1 MAAWADSFSLEQANY
16 HIVRGPHSR
25 TSRSLE
31 AESLSST
38 AARVWILPTASELG
52 NLSSRWK
59 CNLVRSW
66 AENPTKRC
74 PGSWLVELQIIN
86 ECGLK
91 PLLVVVQLL
100 SHVQLLAIPWTTARL
115 PCMLLSPGVYS
126 NSYPLSQWCHSTI
139 SSSVTPFSSW
149 PQSFQASGSFP
160 MNQLFVSSG
169 QSIGD
174 FSCSIEHLCTVPV
187 GGLPLVRTRQD
198 FGGEVTCFPSL
209 PFLVPLSWI
218 FAPVWFTVY
227 LSQEKQGDFVNW
239 LHY

>member
-25 TSRSLE
+25 TSRCLE

-74 PGSWLVELQIIN
+74 SGSWPMELQIIN

-126 NSYPLSQWCHSTI
+126 NSYPLSQWCHPTI
-139 SSSVTPFSSW
+139 SSSVVPFSSCL
-149 PQSFQASGSFP
+149 QSFLASGCFP
-160 MNQLFVSSG
+160 MISSSHQVAKVLEFQLQHHSF
-169 QSIGD
+169 Q
-174 FSCSIEHLCTVPV
+174 
-187 GGLPLVRTRQD
+187 RTRRTD
-198 FGGEVTCFPSL
+198 L
-209 PFLVPLSWI
+209 L
-218 FAPVWFTVY
+218 
-227 LSQEKQGDFVNW
+227 
-239 LHY
+239 